1 MKLVTSQQMRDID
14 HTAIEEYGIAG
25 TVLMENAGRAVADA
39 AEEMVEGFG
48 HVLVVCGRGNNGG
61 DGFVAARHLHNRGI
75 SAEVFL
81 LAEAGELSGDA
92 ATNCRIAQKMGLP
105 IVENPDTE
113 ALEAAV
119 DSADI
124 VIDAILGIG
133 ISGEVHG
140 AAQSGIETIN
150 QSLALVLAVDIPS
163 GVSSDTG
170 AVLGEAVEADR
181 TLTFGLPKI
190 GHYCYPGR
198 DLCGEIEVVDI
209 SLPRELLTTDALTT
223 NLTEAVDAWLM
234 LPHRWADMHKG
245 DAGRLLIVAGS
256 AGMTGAAALA
266 GLAAVRSGAGLV
278 TLAIPESLN
287 DILEV
292 KCTEVMTLPV
302 PETGQRSLAPEAA
315 AQILAFAENCDAVA
329 LGPGLSQVA
338 ATQELA
344 RELIGRISQPLVVD
358 ADGLNACADAI
369 EVLKDRSAPTVITPH
384 PGELSRLVDL
394 SVTDIQADRVG
405 AARQAAGDL
414 GCVVVLKGAATVT
427 AAPDGEVWVNPTGNP
442 GMASGGVGDV
452 LTGVIAALLAGGADD
467 LEAAVSG
474 VFHHGRAGDL
484 AAERC
489 GERGLVASDLL
500 EQVPAAFLDGGLA
513 V

>member
-1 MKLVTSQQMRDID
+1 MKLVTSQQMRSID

-48 HVLVVCGRGNNGG
+48 HVAVVCGRGNNGG
-61 DGFVAARHLHNRGI
+61 DGFVAARHLYNRGM
-75 SAEVFL
+75 SVEVFL

-113 ALEAAV
+113 VLEAAV

-140 AAQSGIETIN
+140 AAQSAIETIN

-163 GVSSDTG
+163 GLSSDTG

-181 TLTFGLPKI
+181 TLTFGLPKV

-209 SLPRELLTTDALTT
+209 SLPQELLTSDALTT

-234 LPHRWADMHKG
+234 LPYRWGDMHKG

-266 GLAAVRSGAGLV
+266 GLGAARSGAGLV
-278 TLAIPESLN
+278 TLAVPESLN
-287 DILEV
+287 DILEA

-302 PETGQRSLAPEAA
+302 PETGQRSLARETA

-329 LGPGLSQVA
+329 LGPGLSQVSE
-338 ATQELA
+338 TQELA

-358 ADGLNACADAI
+358 ADGLNACVDATD
-369 EVLKDRSAPTVITPH
+369 VLKDRSAPTVITPH

-414 GCVVVLKGAATVT
+414 SCVVVLKGAATVT
-427 AAPDGEVWVNPTGNP
+427 ATADGEVWVNPTGNP

-474 VFHHGRAGDL
+474 VFYHGRAGDL

-500 EQVPAAFLDGGLA
+500 EQVPAAFLDGGLT